1 MSVGMRAAGMRV
13 REVEGRGGRER
24 GEGELVASELNQ
36 IHLYFKR
43 STTSIDLLSI
53 TRIPYPTPL

>member
-1 MSVGMRAAGMRV
+1 MGMRAAGMRV

-24 GEGELVASELNQ
+24 GAGELVASELNQ

-43 STTSIDLLSI
+43 STTTSIDLLSI